1 MKNLPTSTT
10 PCYMHG
16 DWWVIN
22 LIILGQKSSSKN
34 ARNLHFF
41 VIKCYK
47 VKYHLVTSNY
57 VGVSWIL
64 KEVAHKEIQIILILL
79 VIGLKD
85 DVLPE
90 TLSSLKI
97 VLPEKKSS
105 LTLDPLKQMVII
117 TP

>member
-1 MKNLPTSTT
+1 MF
-10 PCYMHG
+10 G
-16 DWWVIN
+16 
-22 LIILGQKSSSKN
+22 
-34 ARNLHFF
+34 F
-41 VIKCYK
+41 
-47 VKYHLVTSNY
+47 
-57 VGVSWIL
+57 
-64 KEVAHKEIQIILILL
+64 EIYYRKKRIRISE
-79 VIGLKD
+79 GCLKD

>member
-1 MKNLPTSTT
+1 MPN
-10 PCYMHG
+10 G
-16 DWWVIN
+16 ENGI
-22 LIILGQKSSSKN
+22 
-34 ARNLHFF
+34 HFL
-41 VIKCYK
+41 KD
-47 VKYHLVTSNY
+47 VTSFK
-57 VGVSWIL
+57 GSPI
-64 KEVAHKEIQIILILL
+64 EIDPGFKFN
-79 VIGLKD
+79 VIRYKIRKLNTFDSYYRLKD

>member
-1 MKNLPTSTT
+1 M
-10 PCYMHG
+10 
-16 DWWVIN
+16 
-22 LIILGQKSSSKN
+22 
-34 ARNLHFF
+34 NLHTF
-41 VIKCYK
+41 
-47 VKYHLVTSNY
+47 
-57 VGVSWIL
+57 
-64 KEVAHKEIQIILILL
+64 Q
-79 VIGLKD
+79 GLKD

>member
-1 MKNLPTSTT
+1 MGT
-10 PCYMHG
+10 
-16 DWWVIN
+16 
-22 LIILGQKSSSKN
+22 ILVKSALN
-34 ARNLHFF
+34 A
-41 VIKCYK
+41 
-47 VKYHLVTSNY
+47 
-57 VGVSWIL
+57 L
-64 KEVAHKEIQIILILL
+64 KIEVFKS
-79 VIGLKD
+79 LKD

>member
-1 MKNLPTSTT
+1 MVQCSGSNKSWKNCIYVHYSVN
-10 PCYMHG
+10 
-16 DWWVIN
+16 W
-22 LIILGQKSSSKN
+22 
-34 ARNLHFF
+34 F
-41 VIKCYK
+41 VY
-47 VKYHLVTSNY
+47 
-57 VGVSWIL
+57 
-64 KEVAHKEIQIILILL
+64 LL
-79 VIGLKD
+79 QGLKD